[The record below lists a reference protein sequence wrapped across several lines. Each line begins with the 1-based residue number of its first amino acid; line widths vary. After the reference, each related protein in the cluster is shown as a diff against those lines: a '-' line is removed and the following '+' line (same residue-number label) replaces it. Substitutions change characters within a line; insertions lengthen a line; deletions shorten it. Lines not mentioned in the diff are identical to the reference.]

1 MEEGF
6 LVLDDLDGDLALLHL
21 VVGLHHLPEGALPD
35 QRVYLVSGNKALG
48 SIMVNIVPVRYRVA
62 DPHLFDPTPDPDPA
76 FQAEY
81 RCGSGSNPDSG
92 F

>member
-6 LVLDDLDGDLALLHL
+6 LVLDDLDGDLTLLDL

-48 SIMVNIVPVRYRVA
+48 SIWVYIVPVRYSSGAAVA
-62 DPHLFDPTPDPDPA
+62 GASSLTP
-76 FQAEY
+76 
-81 RCGSGSNPDSG
+81 
-92 F
+92 